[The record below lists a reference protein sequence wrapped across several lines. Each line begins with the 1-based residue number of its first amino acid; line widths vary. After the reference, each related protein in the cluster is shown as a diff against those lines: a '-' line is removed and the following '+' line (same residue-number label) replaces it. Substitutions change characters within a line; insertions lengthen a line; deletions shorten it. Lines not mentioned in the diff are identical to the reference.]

1 MPTDNNKP
9 QKPPSSLRAMD
20 IASLADLLAKSGS
33 RKANLATIRQ
43 FLDEGAPTN
52 EDGTVDLVKF
62 TAFLEGRR
70 NGKL

>member
-1 MPTDNNKP
+1 MESNQQQQQPT
-9 QKPPSSLRAMD
+9 LRKLD

-33 RKANLATIRQ
+33 RKANIQTIQQ
-43 FLDEGAPTN
+43 FLAEGAPLN
-52 EDGTVDLVKF
+52 DDGTVDLVKF

>member
-1 MPTDNNKP
+1 
-9 QKPPSSLRAMD
+9 MD

>member
-1 MPTDNNKP
+1 MESNQQQPPT
-9 QKPPSSLRAMD
+9 LRKLD

-33 RKANLATIRQ
+33 RKANVQTIQQ
-43 FLDEGAPTN
+43 FLAEGAPLN
-52 EDGTVDLVKF
+52 DDGTVDLVKF